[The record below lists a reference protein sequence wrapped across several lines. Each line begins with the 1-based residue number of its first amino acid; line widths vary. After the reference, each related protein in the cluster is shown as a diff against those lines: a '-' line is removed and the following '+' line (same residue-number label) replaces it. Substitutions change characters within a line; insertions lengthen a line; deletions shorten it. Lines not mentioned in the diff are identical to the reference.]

1 MGWKDVTVN
10 HLMLE
15 ALFIHF
21 IHINLSLNLNVWC
34 WKVLD
39 KMFGEIHAYELIDIY
54 LRTDCNN
61 SHVQLL

>member
-1 MGWKDVTVN
+1 
-10 HLMLE
+10 MLE